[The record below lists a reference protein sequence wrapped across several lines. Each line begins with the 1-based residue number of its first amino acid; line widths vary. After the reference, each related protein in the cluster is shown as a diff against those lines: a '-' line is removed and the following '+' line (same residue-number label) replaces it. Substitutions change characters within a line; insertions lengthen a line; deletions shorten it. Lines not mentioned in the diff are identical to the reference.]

1 MRLWLCAGPRPHI
14 PEKRAVIRTA
24 LSPAI
29 KFCCRRSDLKSRQD
43 SRACTGNPDS
53 LTEKRFDFVCVVRK
67 IVSFFAGK
75 GMPVALRCTVQW
87 NVQGI
92 EPVCNANRTNR
103 FACEG
108 SWGNQQAS
116 PAHSAGRAAG
126 VPQDSVETSTESI
139 RPAPARWTHT
149 SCSCRSRRPPECGCC
164 PRCP

>member
-67 IVSFFAGK
+67 IVSFSPEK
-75 GMPVALRCTVQW
+75 GCRSLCDVQSS
-87 NVQGI
+87 GLYK
-92 EPVCNANRTNR
+92 ASSR
-103 FACEG
+103 FARQIARIVLRAKALG
-108 SWGNQQAS
+108 GNQQAS
-116 PAHSAGRAAG
+116 PAPRAGRAAG
-126 VPQDSVETSTESI
+126 VPQKSVETSTDLI
-139 RPAPARWTHT
+139 RPARARSPRT
-149 SCSCRSRRPPECGCC
+149 SCRCRSRRPPECGCC

>member
-75 GMPVALRCTVQW
+75 GMPVALRCTVQRT
-87 NVQGI
+87 VQGI
-92 EPVCNANRTNR
+92 EPVCKANRTNC

-108 SWGNQQAS
+108 SWGKPAS
-116 PAHSAGRAAG
+116 ITRAARG
-126 VPQDSVETSTESI
+126 SCGWCPSEVCRDFDRLDQ
-139 RPAPARWTHT
+139 A
-149 SCSCRSRRPPECGCC
+149 CSCTFSTYQLQVP
-164 PRCP
+164 